1 MVEQNFKLF
10 EDLDGLKTIIGCLNF
25 GFKEI
30 KNIQKFKTWMRNKA
44 HNQQYVD
51 GNFLDVSSASEIDFD
66 DAQTPGRNNEKNLL
80 RSHRENER
88 FDA

>member
-1 MVEQNFKLF
+1 
-10 EDLDGLKTIIGCLNF
+10 
-25 GFKEI
+25 
-30 KNIQKFKTWMRNKA
+30 MRNKA

-51 GNFLDVSSASEIDFD
+51 GNFLDVSSASEIEFD

-88 FDA
+88 FES